1 MLKLPDMDQA
11 THMNYYLRGLKDN
24 LRPFVAMQQPANIA
38 AAETIA
44 ERVDAVTFKPVARG
58 SGFRPSSNYRSP
70 GGTAPMELD
79 AISKLTPN
87 ERDRLRREGGC
98 FRCRKKGHLAR
109 DCTLANRTHP
119 SINAIEEEP
128 EESGKE

>member
-1 MLKLPDMDQA
+1 
-11 THMNYYLRGLKDN
+11 
-24 LRPFVAMQQPANIA
+24 
-38 AAETIA
+38 
-44 ERVDAVTFKPVARG
+44 
-58 SGFRPSSNYRSP
+58 
-70 GGTAPMELD
+70 MELD

-119 SINAIEEEP
+119 SINAIDEET
-128 EESGKE
+128 EESGKD